1 MLARTIPKK
10 FKIASRARAP
20 WRRSPH
26 SSPGPG
32 KPECVELF
40 GTVSLSQRGDSWA
53 AESGSSALPTAE
65 TARGDKSMAEK
76 RGQIEIG

>member
-32 KPECVELF
+32 KPEAWRRGTGDPDGKNVEVL
-40 GTVSLSQRGDSWA
+40 V
-53 AESGSSALPTAE
+53 
-65 TARGDKSMAEK
+65 
-76 RGQIEIG
+76 